1 MKQAINK
8 WFIIIGTAILILLL
22 YYNYKTKVDSNAYKA
37 PTDSQVQEFIETNNI
52 SFLDKK
58 DIHNEYTIVPFYDGN
73 QVGFYT
79 LYSDH
84 KGEVQSRYIMSSV
97 SKKESKVFIAGISPK
112 NPYAIIIIIDENLK
126 KETKKAVVELS
137 EGVTIEES
145 GENKSSYIL
154 TNNKIENEKI
164 FMSDIK
170 LYNSSNEVI
179 YSLNENWK
187 NIN

>member
-8 WFIIIGTAILILLL
+8 WFIIIGTAILVLLL
-22 YYNYKTKVDSNAYKA
+22 YFNYKTNVDSKKYKA
-37 PTDSQVQEFIETNNI
+37 PTDSQVEDFIQTNNI

-79 LYSDH
+79 LYSDN

-97 SKKESKVFIAGISPK
+97 SKKESKVFVAGISPE
-112 NPYAIIIIIDENLK
+112 NPYAIIIIMDENLK

-145 GENKSSYIL
+145 GENKSSYIF
-154 TNNKIENEKI
+154 TNNKIDDEKI
-164 FMSDIK
+164 SMSDIK